1 MPETAVPTNKNLVLA
16 AMVFAVAMTFIDQT
30 IVAIAVPD
38 LENDLSLS
46 QTGAQWIING
56 YLLSLAALF
65 AFGGRLG
72 DMLGRRRMVT
82 IGVIGFALASACCGL
97 TPTSGI
103 AETWIVFFRVL
114 QGAFAAL
121 LFPAAVGIV
130 VSTFP
135 LGERGKAMAIFFGI
149 TGGLTAIG
157 PLAGGFLTEWTWRA
171 IFWINIPVAIIALIL
186 IRRSKP
192 DDVRRPAKL
201 DYRGTVLVSAGMGLL
216 VLGLQQSSTWG
227 WSSIATW
234 ACIAVGLVLGVVFV
248 LWELRI
254 ASPLLDLRIFRD
266 RGFAVENVVLATMS
280 IVFVPFFFFASVYAQ
295 AALGENAS
303 NAGFYIMYFFLGFV
317 ITAQIG
323 GRVLDKR
330 GARPSVILGCALS
343 AVGFYLLAGK
353 LTDLS
358 FSAQIPYLM
367 LAGGGVGLDPR
378 AVEHRRAQPRA
389 ELELQRGHRHH
400 PDVAQLRREPRARR
414 ARRDPHQPDRDER
427 DRRARQDGHARR
439 GGTPDGDGARLRRRR
454 RSPARDAGG
463 RDRGHPGRVRELD
476 PDRLLRDGRG
486 HGGDVRDRAG
496 RAARRQGRGGR
507 DRRRARGAPGAGLSW
522 DGASPQVTR

>member
-1 MPETAVPTNKNLVLA
+1 MPDTAAPTNKNLVLA

-82 IGVIGFALASACCGL
+82 IGVIGFAAASAFCGL

-149 TGGLTAIG
+149 TGGLTALG

-186 IRRSKP
+186 IWRSKP

-234 ACIAVGLVLGVVFV
+234 ACIAAGLVLGVVFV

-367 LAGGGVGLDPR
+367 LAGGGVGLILGPSSTDALNR
-378 AVEHRRAQPRA
+378 APSSSYSEVTGITQTSRNFGASLGLAVLGAILISRIETNVTAALVKTGMPA
-389 ELELQRGHRHH
+389 EE
-400 PDVAQLRREPRARR
+400 ARR
-414 ARRDPHQPDRDER
+414 TATELGSGGGGGAPR
-427 DRRARQDGHARR
+427 
-439 GGTPDGDGARLRRRR
+439 GTPAAVIEDIQVAFASSIQTVFYVMAAVMAATFVIALVALPGGKVEEAEIADEPEAH
-454 RSPARDAGG
+454 PAPA
-463 RDRGHPGRVRELD
+463 
-476 PDRLLRDGRG
+476 
-486 HGGDVRDRAG
+486 
-496 RAARRQGRGGR
+496 
-507 DRRRARGAPGAGLSW
+507 
-522 DGASPQVTR
+522 